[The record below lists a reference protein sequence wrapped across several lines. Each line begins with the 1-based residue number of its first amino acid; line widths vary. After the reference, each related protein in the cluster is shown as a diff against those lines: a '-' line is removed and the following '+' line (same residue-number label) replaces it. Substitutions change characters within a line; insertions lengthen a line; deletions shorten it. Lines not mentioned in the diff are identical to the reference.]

1 MAGAGHQ
8 KDTNSRVSPIWGPW
22 ACVQVITR
30 FSVTPALP
38 LLMRSEDGSA
48 ECFRLILPFDLLKLR
63 VATLTLEVRS
73 ETTKKVRETGEHLSN
88 GPPATLCPGIS
99 LGPVRAPRG
108 ERRYSAADPTP
119 GPTPHAPRKRRRSE
133 RGAGGLVRGAVL

>member
-108 ERRYSAADPTP
+108 ERGTRLLIPRRDRPPTHLGNGT
-119 GPTPHAPRKRRRSE
+119 GPNGG
-133 RGAGGLVRGAVL
+133 RGGW